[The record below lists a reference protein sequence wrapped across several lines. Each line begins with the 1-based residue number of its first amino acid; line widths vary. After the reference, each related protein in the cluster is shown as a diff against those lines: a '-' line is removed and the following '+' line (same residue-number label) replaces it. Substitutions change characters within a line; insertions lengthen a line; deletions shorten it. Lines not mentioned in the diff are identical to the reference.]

1 MYINVEKFFGFIGII
16 TTIIG
21 LLPQVYKAYVTKL
34 THDVSMLMLVSYLIC
49 SLSWLGYAV
58 CHGATLGVF
67 CSVAESA
74 VSIISI
80 IQKCYYDAK
89 STRGNLS

>member
-1 MYINVEKFFGFIGII
+1 MHINVEKFFGFIGLI

-34 THDVSMLMLVSYLIC
+34 TRDVSMLMLVSCLIC

-58 CHGATLGVF
+58 CRGATLGVF

-89 STRGNLS
+89 SA